1 METKAFGVGTKGDIK
16 VQKKGTGSGRII
28 LENIE
33 NHPLVTA
40 YIRRADDNLS
50 ALGYTEHG
58 FRHTDM
64 VANTSFRIVSKL
76 GYSERDA
83 ELAAI
88 AGYLHDIGNV
98 IERTH
103 HYTIGALISMN
114 ILRELEMEESE
125 IAEVVSAIG
134 NHDEQSGYPVS
145 IISAA
150 TILADK
156 SDVHRT
162 RVRNPDHTRFDIHD
176 RVNYAVENSILQLNP
191 ESRIITLNI
200 KIDIELSHVMEYFEI
215 FLDRM
220 VLCRRAANFLEARF
234 SLVINETQLL

>member
-1 METKAFGVGTKGDIK
+1 MQNREPG
-16 VQKKGTGSGRII
+16 GSKQVV
-28 LENIE
+28 LEDVE
-33 NHPLVTA
+33 NHPLVIA
-40 YIRRADDNLS
+40 YIRRADDNLG

-64 VANTSFRIVSKL
+64 VANTSFRIISQL
-76 GYSERDA
+76 GYSVREA

-103 HYTIGALISMN
+103 HYSIGALIAMN
-114 ILRELEMEESE
+114 ILRELGMLESE
-125 IAEVVSAIG
+125 IAEIASAIG

-162 RVRNPDHTRFDIHD
+162 RVRNLDHTRFDIHD
-176 RVNYAVENSILQLNP
+176 RVNYAVENSTLKLDP
-191 ESRIITLNI
+191 EKRVITLKI
-200 KIDIELSHVMEYFEI
+200 KIDTGLSHVMEYFEI
-215 FLDRM
+215 FLTRM
-220 VLCRRAANFLEARF
+220 VQCRRAANLLEARF

>member
-1 METKAFGVGTKGDIK
+1 MQNKEPG
-16 VQKKGTGSGRII
+16 GSKQVV
-28 LENIE
+28 LEDVE
-33 NHPLVTA
+33 NHPLVIA
-40 YIRRADDNLS
+40 YIRRADDNLG

-64 VANTSFRIVSKL
+64 VANTSFRIISQL
-76 GYSERDA
+76 GYSVREA

-103 HYTIGALISMN
+103 HYSIGALIAMN
-114 ILRELEMEESE
+114 ILRELGMLESE
-125 IAEVVSAIG
+125 IAEIASAIG

-162 RVRNPDHTRFDIHD
+162 RVRNLDHTRFDIHD
-176 RVNYAVENSILQLNP
+176 RVNYAVENSTLKLDP
-191 ESRIITLNI
+191 EKRVITLKI
-200 KIDIELSHVMEYFEI
+200 KIDTGLSHVMEYFEI
-215 FLDRM
+215 FLTRM
-220 VLCRRAANFLEARF
+220 VQCRRAANLLEARF

>member
-1 METKAFGVGTKGDIK
+1 MANREPDSKQV
-16 VQKKGTGSGRII
+16 V
-28 LENIE
+28 LEDVE
-33 NHPLVTA
+33 NHPLVIA
-40 YIRRADDNLS
+40 YIRRADNNLG

-64 VANTSFRIVSKL
+64 VANTSFKIISQL
-76 GYSERDA
+76 GYSEREA

-103 HYTIGALISMN
+103 HYTIGALIAMN
-114 ILRELEMEESE
+114 ILRELGMLESE
-125 IAEVVSAIG
+125 IAEIASAIG

-176 RVNYAVENSILQLNP
+176 RVNYAVENSTLKLDP
-191 ESRIITLNI
+191 HKRVITLQI
-200 KIDIELSHVMEYFEI
+200 KIDTNLSHVMEYFEI
-215 FLDRM
+215 FLTRM
-220 VLCRRAANFLEARF
+220 VQCRRAANLLEAQF
-234 SLVINETQLL
+234 SLVINETRLL

>member
-1 METKAFGVGTKGDIK
+1 LQNKEPG
-16 VQKKGTGSGRII
+16 GSKQVV
-28 LENIE
+28 LEDVE
-33 NHPLVTA
+33 NHPLVIA
-40 YIRRADDNLS
+40 YIRRADDNLG

-64 VANTSFRIVSKL
+64 VANTSFRIISQL
-76 GYSERDA
+76 GYSVREA

-103 HYTIGALISMN
+103 HYSIGALIAMN
-114 ILRELEMEESE
+114 ILRELGMLESE
-125 IAEVVSAIG
+125 IAEIASAIG

-162 RVRNPDHTRFDIHD
+162 RVRNLDHTRFDIHD
-176 RVNYAVENSILQLNP
+176 RVNYAVENSTLKLDP
-191 ESRIITLNI
+191 EKRVITLKI
-200 KIDIELSHVMEYFEI
+200 KIDTGLSHVMEYFEI
-215 FLDRM
+215 FLTRM
-220 VLCRRAANFLEARF
+220 VQCRRAANLLEARF